1 MRPDFTFIDELSTTR
16 RVRGEGRALKRPNIG
31 FPCEHAG
38 ILGAVISPRAVRP
51 RLGVFSVICA
61 VFGLAGWAITFAQ
74 EMPAQDVPDI
84 DPAATPAITAPAA
97 VSAPPAQRP
106 RIGLVLSGGGARGI
120 AHIGVLKVLEEQHI
134 PIDAIA
140 GTSMGAV
147 VGGLYASGLNAREI
161 EAIMTS
167 LNWQQAFHDQPPRED
182 LTLRRKQED
191 QNFLVKFPLGIH
203 GGKVLL
209 PKGLIQ
215 GQRLNQMLRRL
226 TLPVARITNFDELP
240 TQFRALATDLE
251 TGDAVTIASGDLTSA
266 MRASMSAPGV
276 FAPVERDGRLLVD
289 GGISENLPVDIAR
302 AMGVDILIVVDVGTP
317 LLTREKLNSVPV
329 ISNQMIA
336 ILIQHNSKEQL
347 EKLKADDIL
356 ISPPLG
362 DTSSF
367 DFGNVRRVVAV
378 GERAARAVSQRLASL
393 AMTPREAELY
403 AQHREQVRQVVPP
416 RIDFV
421 QVDSGSQNY
430 SARLNSLF
438 DDLTGKPLDPDA
450 VARRMTTLYGEGS
463 LDTLDYQVVEDN
475 DHYGLQLNARGNS
488 IGPNYVRFG
497 VSLQED
503 FQGNSTYDAAMRYVM
518 SEITRP
524 GGEFVWDL
532 QIGQT
537 SLIATEIFLPF
548 SEFSGWFVDPHG
560 SISASNVP
568 WFGLQSQAAGG
579 KVASSVDQTEIAEY
593 RLHTYEY
600 GVDFG
605 KQFGNWGEIRTGIQ
619 REQGH
624 SHLEIG
630 DPNDPSL
637 QSQPNQDFG
646 VRDYFVRFSYDRL
659 DDVNFPH
666 TGQQAKLQWDADRN
680 VSGVDQVTNQVTFSY
695 LGAVSFGRNT
705 TVFSTNAGLTLE
717 GGVTDVRL
725 LYPLGGFLNLSGLR
739 ANSLLGPDFAIARV
753 MVYRQI
759 GRGGPGT
766 FDVPTYIGFSL
777 EDGNVWQQ
785 RSDMS
790 FGSAHKDASI
800 FLGMDTFLGPVYIAT
815 GFDQHGN
822 EAFYLFL
829 GRTF

>member
-1 MRPDFTFIDELSTTR
+1 VAACWYSY
-16 RVRGEGRALKRPNIG
+16 
-31 FPCEHAG
+31 
-38 ILGAVISPRAVRP
+38 AVISPRAVRP

-61 VFGLAGWAITFAQ
+61 AFWLAATAVTFAQ
-74 EMPAQDVPDI
+74 DTPD
-84 DPAATPAITAPAA
+84 TAPAA
-97 VSAPPAQRP
+97 AAAPPHRP
-106 RIGLVLSGGGARGI
+106 RIGLVLSGGGARGF
-120 AHIGVLKVLEEQHI
+120 AHIGILKVLEEQHV

-147 VGGLYASGLNAREI
+147 VGGLYASGLSAREI

-167 LNWQQAFHDQPPRED
+167 LNWQEAFRDLPPRED

-215 GQRLNQMLRRL
+215 GQRLNQILRRL

-240 TQFRALATDLE
+240 TPFRALATDLE
-251 TGDAVTIASGDLTSA
+251 TGDGVTIDSGDLTSA

-302 AMGVDILIVVDVGTP
+302 AMGVDILIVVDVGSP

-336 ILIQHNSKEQL
+336 ILIQRNTREQL
-347 EKLKADDIL
+347 EKLKAQDVL
-356 ISPPLG
+356 IAPPLG

-367 DFGNVRRVVAV
+367 DFGNVKRVIAV
-378 GERAARAVSQRLASL
+378 GERAARASAERLAAL
-393 AMTPREAELY
+393 AMTPQEAARY
-403 AQHREQVRQVVPP
+403 AQHREDGRQVTPP

-421 QVDSGSQNY
+421 QVDSGSKNY
-430 SARLNSLF
+430 SQRLDSLF
-438 DDLTGKPLDPDA
+438 NDLTGKPLDPDA
-450 VARRMTTLYGEGS
+450 LARRMTTLYGEGS
-463 LDTLDYQVVEDN
+463 LDSLDYQVVQEN
-475 DHYGLQLNARGNS
+475 NHYGLLLDARGNS

-497 VSLQED
+497 LSLQED
-503 FQGNSTYDAAMRYVM
+503 FQGTSTYDAAMRFVM

-524 GGEFVWDL
+524 GGEWVWDL
-532 QIGQT
+532 QVGQT
-537 SLIATEIFLPF
+537 SLIASELFLPF
-548 SEFSGWFVDPHG
+548 SEFSGWFVDPHAQ
-560 SISASNVP
+560 ISASNVP
-568 WFGLQSQAAGG
+568 WFGDQSKAAGAG
-579 KVASSVDQTEIAEY
+579 AVSSSVGQTEIAQY

-600 GVDFG
+600 GIDLG

-619 REQGH
+619 REDGH

-630 DPNDPSL
+630 DPSDQLL

-646 VRDYFVRFSYDRL
+646 VHDYFVRFSYDRL
-659 DDVNFPH
+659 DNVNFPH
-666 TGQQAKLQWDADRN
+666 SGQQASLQWDADRN
-680 VSGVDQVTNQVTFSY
+680 VTGVDEVTNQVTFSY
-695 LGAVSFGRNT
+695 VGAVSFGRDT
-705 TVFSTNAGLTLE
+705 LAFSANSGLTLE
-717 GGVTDVRL
+717 ANVTDVRL

-739 ANSLLGPDFAIARV
+739 ADSLLGPDFAIARV
-753 MVYRQI
+753 LYYRQV
-759 GRGGPGT
+759 GRGGPGY
-766 FDVPTYIGFSL
+766 FDFPTYVGVSF
-777 EDGNVWQQ
+777 EDGNVWQN
-785 RSDMS
+785 RRDIS
-790 FGSAHKDASI
+790 FGNTHKDASI
-800 FLGMDTFLGPVYIAT
+800 FLGIDTFLGPVYVAT
-815 GFDQHGN
+815 GFDQHGG

>member
-1 MRPDFTFIDELSTTR
+1 M
-16 RVRGEGRALKRPNIG
+16 
-31 FPCEHAG
+31 
-38 ILGAVISPRAVRP
+38 
-51 RLGVFSVICA
+51 
-61 VFGLAGWAITFAQ
+61 
-74 EMPAQDVPDI
+74 
-84 DPAATPAITAPAA
+84 
-97 VSAPPAQRP
+97 
-106 RIGLVLSGGGARGI
+106 LSGGGARGI
-120 AHIGVLKVLEEQHI
+120 AHIGVLKVLEEEHV

-147 VGGLYASGLNAREI
+147 VGGLYASGLSAREI

-167 LNWQQAFHDQPPRED
+167 LNWQQAFHDLPPRED

-240 TQFRALATDLE
+240 TPFRALATDLE
-251 TGDAVTIASGDLTSA
+251 TGDGVTMASGDLTSA

-302 AMGVDILIVVDVGTP
+302 SMGVDILIVVDVGSP

-336 ILIQHNSKEQL
+336 ILIQHNSRQQL
-347 EKLKADDIL
+347 EKLKNDDIL
-356 ISPPLG
+356 IAPPLG
-362 DTSSF
+362 DTSSY
-367 DFGNVRRVVAV
+367 DFGNVKRVVAV
-378 GERAARAVSQRLASL
+378 GERAARAMTEKLASL
-393 AMTPREAELY
+393 AMTPREAAQY
-403 AQHREQVRQVVPP
+403 AQRREQARQVSPP

-421 QVDSGSQNY
+421 QVDSGSKDY
-430 SARLNSLF
+430 SQRLNSLF

-463 LDTLDYQVVEDN
+463 LDSLDYQVVQDN
-475 DHYGLQLNARGNS
+475 NHYGLQLDARGNS

-518 SEITRP
+518 SDITRS

-537 SLIATEIFLPF
+537 SLVATEIFLPI
-548 SEFSGWFVDPHG
+548 SEFSGWFMDPHA
-560 SISASNVP
+560 SISASNIP
-568 WFGLQSQAAGG
+568 WFGLQSQAAGNNN
-579 KVASSVDQTEIAEY
+579 VSNAVDQTEIAQY

-600 GVDFG
+600 GFDFG

-619 REQGH
+619 REDGH

-630 DPNDPSL
+630 DPSDVLL
-637 QSQPNQDFG
+637 QKQPNQDFG

-666 TGQQAKLQWDADRN
+666 TGQQARLQWDADRN
-680 VSGVDQVTNQVTFSY
+680 VTGVDEITNQVTFSY
-695 LGAVSFGRNT
+695 LGAASFGRNT
-705 TVFSTNAGLTLE
+705 AVFSTNSGLTLE
-717 GGVTDVRL
+717 GNVTDIRL

-739 ANSLLGPDFAIARV
+739 ANSLLGPDFAIARF
-753 MVYRQI
+753 MFYRQI
-759 GRGGPGT
+759 GRGGPGY

-777 EDGNVWQQ
+777 EEGNVWQ
-785 RSDMS
+785 RRDEMS
-790 FGSAHKDASI
+790 FGNTHKDASI

-815 GFDQHGN
+815 GFDQHGD

>member
-1 MRPDFTFIDELSTTR
+1 MST
-16 RVRGEGRALKRPNIG
+16 GSAGRSNAL
-31 FPCEHAG
+31 FSSFAG

-51 RLGVFSVICA
+51 RLGVFGVICA
-61 VFGLAGWAITFAQ
+61 VFGLAGWTITFAQ
-74 EMPAQDVPDI
+74 DTPAQEAPAPEMPAQQVPDV
-84 DPAATPAITAPAA
+84 DPTAAPA
-97 VSAPPAQRP
+97 VSAPFGSTPAAASPVPPHRP

-147 VGGLYASGLNAREI
+147 VGGLYASGLSAREI

-167 LNWQQAFHDQPPRED
+167 LNWQEAFRDLPPRED

-203 GGKVLL
+203 NGKLVL
-209 PKGLIQ
+209 PKGLIK

-251 TGDAVTIASGDLTSA
+251 TGEGVTMDSGDLTSA

-289 GGISENLPVDIAR
+289 GGIAENLPVDAAR
-302 AMGVDILIVVDVGTP
+302 AMGVDILIVVDVGSP
-317 LLTREKLNSVPV
+317 LLTRDKLNSVAV

-336 ILIQHNSKEQL
+336 ILIQHHSKQQL
-347 EKLKADDIL
+347 DKLQANDVL
-356 ISPPLG
+356 ISPALG

-367 DFGNVRRVVAV
+367 DFGNVKRVVAV
-378 GERAARAVSQRLASL
+378 GERAARAMSQRLASL
-393 AMTPREAELY
+393 AMTPREAALY
-403 AQHREQVRQVVPP
+403 DQRREQARQVVPP

-421 QVDSGSQNY
+421 QVDSGSKNY
-430 SARLNSLF
+430 SQRLNSLF

-450 VARRMTTLYGEGS
+450 LARRMTTLYGEGS

-497 VSLQED
+497 VSLQDD
-503 FQGNSTYDAAMRYVM
+503 FQGNSTYEAAMRYVM

-537 SLIATEIFLPF
+537 SLIATEVFLPF
-548 SEFSGWFVDPHG
+548 SEFSGWFMDPHG

-579 KVASSVDQTEIAEY
+579 KVSNSADQTEIAEY

-600 GVDFG
+600 GIDFG

-630 DPNDPSL
+630 DPGDPSL

-659 DDVNFPH
+659 DNVNFPH
-666 TGQQAKLQWDADRN
+666 TGQQSTLQWDADRN
-680 VSGVDQVTNQVTFSY
+680 VSGVDQITNQVTFSY
-695 LGAVSFGRNT
+695 LGAASFGRNT
-705 TVFSTNAGLTLE
+705 AVFSTNAGLTLE
-717 GGVTDVRL
+717 SNVTDVRL

-753 MVYRQI
+753 LVYRQV
-759 GRGGPGT
+759 GRGGPGY
-766 FDVPTYIGFSL
+766 FDFPTYVGFSL
-777 EDGNVWQQ
+777 EDGNVWQR

-790 FGSAHKDASI
+790 FGNTHKDASI
-800 FLGMDTFLGPVYIAT
+800 FLGIDTFLGPVYIAT
-815 GFDQHGN
+815 GFDQHGD

>member
-1 MRPDFTFIDELSTTR
+1 M
-16 RVRGEGRALKRPNIG
+16 
-31 FPCEHAG
+31 
-38 ILGAVISPRAVRP
+38 VISPRAVRP
-51 RLGVFSVICA
+51 RLGVFSVLYA
-61 VFGLAGWAITFAQ
+61 VFWLAASTATLAQ
-74 EMPAQDVPDI
+74 NPPDT
-84 DPAATPAITAPAA
+84 AAPR
-97 VSAPPAQRP
+97 VSAPGHRP

-120 AHIGVLKVLEEQHI
+120 AHIGVLKVLEEQHV

-147 VGGLYASGLNAREI
+147 VGGLYASGLTANEI
-161 EAIMTS
+161 ERIVTS
-167 LNWQQAFHDQPPRED
+167 LNWQDAFRDRPPRED

-191 QNFLVKFPLGIH
+191 QNFLVKFPLGIRGH
-203 GGKVLL
+203 KLVL

-226 TLPVARITNFDELP
+226 TLPVARINNFDELP
-240 TQFRALATDLE
+240 TPFRALATDLE
-251 TGDAVTIASGDLTSA
+251 TGDPVTIDSGDLTSA

-276 FAPVERDGRLLVD
+276 FAPVDRDGHLLVD
-289 GGISENLPVDIAR
+289 GGISENLPIDIAR
-302 AMGVDILIVVDVGTP
+302 SMGVDILIVVDVGTP
-317 LLTREKLNSVPV
+317 LLTRDKLNSVPV

-347 EKLKADDIL
+347 EKLKSEDVL
-356 ISPPLG
+356 ISPLLG

-367 DFGNVRRVVAV
+367 DFGNVKRVIAV
-378 GERAARAVSQRLASL
+378 GERAARASAERLAAL
-393 AMTPREAELY
+393 AMTPHDAELY
-403 AQHREQVRQVVPP
+403 AQRREAARLVTPP

-421 QVDSGSQNY
+421 QVDAGSKNY
-430 SARLNSLF
+430 SERLNGLF

-463 LDTLDYQVVEDN
+463 LDTLDYQVVQEN
-475 DHYGLQLNARGNS
+475 NHYGLSLDARGNS

-497 VSLQED
+497 LSLQED
-503 FQGNSTYDAAMRYVM
+503 FQGNSTYDAAMRFVM
-518 SEITRP
+518 SEITRS

-537 SLIATEIFLPF
+537 SLVATEVFVPL
-548 SEFSGWFVDPHG
+548 SEFSGWFIDPHARVA
-560 SISASNVP
+560 ASNIP
-568 WFGLQSQAAGG
+568 WFGIEPKNST
-579 KVASSVDQTEIAEY
+579 KVDQTEIAQY

-619 REQGH
+619 REEGH

-630 DPNDPSL
+630 DPNDRVL
-637 QSQPNQDFG
+637 QTQPNQDFG

-666 TGQQAKLQWDADRN
+666 SGQQASMQWDANRN
-680 VSGVDQVTNQVTFSY
+680 VTGVDQVTNQVTFSY
-695 LGAVSFGRNT
+695 VGAVSLGRNT
-705 TVFSTNAGLTLE
+705 GVFSSNAGITLE
-717 GGVTDVRL
+717 PNVTDVRL

-739 ANSLLGPDFAIARV
+739 QNSLMGPDFAIARLLL
-753 MVYRQI
+753 YRQI
-759 GRGGPGT
+759 GRGGPGY
-766 FDVPTYIGFSL
+766 FDVPTYIGVSF
-777 EDGNVWQQ
+777 ETGNVWQS
-785 RSDMS
+785 RGAMS
-790 FGSAHKDASI
+790 FGGARKDGSI
-800 FLGMDTFLGPVYIAT
+800 FLGMDTFLGPVYVAT
-815 GFDQHGN
+815 GFDQHGD